1 MLITLTC
8 PPLTPH
14 PAACQTMRE
23 EQRGIETNRKE
34 MMARKTVTDGEGVDL
49 RSLVKQPSIID
60 EWRHC
65 RHGDPADHNLASD
78 TDSMRRMAQ
87 LAFILQF
94 GWILSSLSWLGHFWM
109 SQMLCKLQILC
120 CHSAAQLIK
129 ILSKL
134 QYGQVK
140 HPNHKK
146 LNFYDKWDLCEK
158 LCYHEGLQCYRVPK
172 LLQTLTNVSS
182 WF

>member
-14 PAACQTMRE
+14 PAACQTMRR

-78 TDSMRRMAQ
+78 TDSLRRMVQ
-87 LAFILQF
+87 SAFILHF
-94 GWILSSLSWLGHFWM
+94 GWILSSYHDLDIFRM
-109 SQMLCKLQILC
+109 SQMLCKLQILS

-129 ILSKL
+129 ILSKSW
-134 QYGQVK
+134 YRQVK
-140 HPNHKK
+140 HPNQKK
-146 LNFYDKWDLCEK
+146 LKFFDKWDLCEK
-158 LCYHEGLQCYRVPK
+158 LRYHEGLQCCTEYFNYYRP
-172 LLQTLTNVSS
+172 
-182 WF
+182 